1 MKLHIQTVIIVLAL
15 LGLGF
20 AMGMLTSGMLM
31 KNRVKDLVEKRMP
44 GGFERHMS
52 ETLNLTE
59 AQKEQIKP
67 YLETHAKT
75 VRSSMMETRKRHRA
89 SLDSLKTNITPFLD
103 ASQQAQLDETFQEMQ
118 RKFRQKRRKDG
129 QRQGPPKEKK

>member
-1 MKLHIQTVIIVLAL
+1 MKLHIQTVITVLAL

-31 KNRVKDLVEKRMP
+31 KNRVKSLVEKQMP

-52 ETLNLTE
+52 EALDLTE
-59 AQKEQIKP
+59 AQKEQIQP
-67 YLETHAKT
+67 FLEAHSKT
-75 VRSSMMETRKRHRA
+75 VRSSMMEIRKRHRT

-103 ASQQAQLDETFQEMQ
+103 KQQKDQLDETFKQMQ
-118 RKFRQKRRKDG
+118 RKFRQKRKKDG
-129 QRQGPPKEKK
+129 PNNRPPKEK